1 MTMKTSRNEPCPC
14 GSGNKYKNCCENKR
28 FQPDGKNKYI
38 RWLISGA
45 IILILALA
53 IQALVQYFNYDDG
66 GIIVVK
72 GCMDGRANNYNLDA
86 REDDGSCTFD
96 GIFKMEKYKCTDLTC
111 RRKWHYREI
120 VN

>member
-1 MTMKTSRNEPCPC
+1 M
-14 GSGNKYKNCCENKR
+14 
-28 FQPDGKNKYI
+28 
-38 RWLISGA
+38 
-45 IILILALA
+45 ILALA
-53 IQALVQYFNYDDG
+53 ILKLVQYFNYDDG